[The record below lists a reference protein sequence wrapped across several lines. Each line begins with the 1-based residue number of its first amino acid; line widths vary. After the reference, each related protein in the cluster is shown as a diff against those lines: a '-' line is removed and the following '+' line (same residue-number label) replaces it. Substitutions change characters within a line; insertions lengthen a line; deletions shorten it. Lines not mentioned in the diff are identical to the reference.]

1 MKTLNLELVFDD
13 TTEDLNIKITVRKG
27 GEVDIKTL
35 PPTSEPVKDDSNT
48 GDGITK
54 EKKSTA
60 KKPGK
65 KLGGNYMD
73 AEF

>member
-35 PPTSEPVKDDSNT
+35 PPSTEQKPKSNT
-48 GDGITK
+48 GDGVAK
-54 EKKSTA
+54 EPTKKSTS
-60 KKPGK
+60 KKK
-65 KLGGNYMD
+65 TGGNYMD
-73 AEF
+73 IEI

>member
-35 PPTSEPVKDDSNT
+35 PPTSEPVKDSNT

-54 EKKSTA
+54 EKKSTT